1 MMGPLVPAKLTS
13 NQAPTGD
20 AFAQGNKSNP
30 KFASFDRCNWLLH
43 FAYVTKDW
51 ARCLSLADHILS
63 ATNNYCEYAHYVKG
77 MVNLQLG
84 KADESIKM
92 LEKCLQ
98 FDRFNSSHIRQIGCS
113 LLFTGQHE
121 RAIGVFE
128 EALIYQPDDWAIYYW
143 KAVCFYYMKDMSK
156 AKDNLKLV
164 LSHLKHE
171 DSLILLSR
179 ILQSESSFDE
189 SIQFYKRSIEIAP
202 ENCNLQTSLGLVYL
216 KVGNYR
222 LALEAFG
229 RALSLNSFHT
239 EAVFAVGA
247 VMHHHGDY
255 DTALAKYRVGLKNF
269 PDNAR
274 LWNNIGMCFYGKT
287 KTVAAICCL
296 KRAHY
301 LAPLEWKILYNL
313 GLVHLEVKQLTS
325 AFHFLSAALQ
335 FNNSSSLLYVIL
347 AVALESLEDYPN
359 AAHAFEKALS
369 HDRSETFALYNY
381 AAYLGRQGDH
391 AGLRKWA
398 EIFSNQLNATQASKG
413 EVDTKID
420 SRLLQAAEEL
430 RKYLK

>member
-1 MMGPLVPAKLTS
+1 MLGPLAPVKVTI
-13 NQAPTGD
+13 NQAPSIN
-20 AFAQGNKSNP
+20 AFVHGTKSQT
-30 KFASFDRCNWLLH
+30 KFATFDRCNWLLH
-43 FAYVTKDW
+43 IMYVTKDW
-51 ARCLSLADHILS
+51 TGCLKLADNVLS
-63 ATNNYCEYAHYVKG
+63 TTNDYCEYGHYVKG
-77 MVNLQLG
+77 MVNLQQG

-98 FDRFNSSHIRQIGCS
+98 FDRFNASYIKQIGCS
-113 LLFTGQHE
+113 LLFIGQHE
-121 RAIGVFE
+121 KAIGVFD
-128 EALIYQPDDWAIYYW
+128 EALMYQSNDWTIYYW
-143 KAVCFYYMKDMSK
+143 KAVCYYYMKDLSK
-156 AKDNLKLV
+156 AKENLKLV

-171 DSLILLSR
+171 ESLILLSN

-216 KVGNYR
+216 KVDNFR

-239 EAVFAVGA
+239 AAVFAVGA
-247 VMHHHGDY
+247 VMHQHGDY
-255 DTALAKYRVGLKNF
+255 DTALAKYRVGLKNC

-274 LWNNIGMCFYGKT
+274 LWNNIGMCFYGKM

-313 GLVHLEVKQLTS
+313 GLVHLEVKQMAS

-335 FNNSSSLLYVIL
+335 FNTSSSLLYVIL
-347 AVALESLEDYPN
+347 AVVLESLEDYLN
-359 AAHAFEKALS
+359 TARAFEKALNL
-369 HDRSETFALYNY
+369 DQNEPLALYNY
-381 AAYLGRQGDH
+381 VAYLDRQGDH
-391 AGLRKWA
+391 KALRKWA
-398 EIFSNQLNATQASKG
+398 DIFFNQLSAIQTSKG
-413 EVDTKID
+413 EVAKMD
-420 SRLLQAAEEL
+420 SRILQAIEKL